1 MDFFNTNMLNLN
13 PKIDDLLKT
22 LSFVIALIIHDC
34 VYQFIRIF
42 YHSRKGVFNIQI
54 GFWMKIAMKIFS
66 GFENQQKRFKPP
78 TLQMTMSQF
87 ATPVIDVIL
96 GKYNFIV
103 GIFIS
108 NGIFSTWTAVSA
120 DKSSARIFWISPKA
134 FNLKISNIFTW
145 ICWFGTILYR
155 W

>member
-1 MDFFNTNMLNLN
+1 
-13 PKIDDLLKT
+13 
-22 LSFVIALIIHDC
+22 
-34 VYQFIRIF
+34 
-42 YHSRKGVFNIQI
+42 
-54 GFWMKIAMKIFS
+54 MKIAMKIFS

-108 NGIFSTWTAVSA
+108 NGIFSTWTTVSA
-120 DKSSARIFWISPKA
+120 DKPSARIFWISSKV
-134 FNLKISNIFTW
+134 FILKISNIFTW
-145 ICWFGTILYR
+145 ICWFGTILCR
-155 W
+155 R